1 MNEIN
6 FKDVYEALEFASK
19 QVIVPFGSTDKSKPN
34 PSYSQRLVDENVAV
48 DLSEF
53 NKLFIEL
60 FGKEQFDKCPLFIDK
75 FEFIGKHWDDLK

>member
-6 FKDVYEALEFASK
+6 FKDAYEALEFASK
-19 QVIVPFGSTDKSKPN
+19 QVIVPFGGTGKSKPN
-34 PSYSQRLVDENVAV
+34 PSYSQRLVENVTV

-75 FEFIGKHWDDLK
+75 LEFIGKHWDDLR